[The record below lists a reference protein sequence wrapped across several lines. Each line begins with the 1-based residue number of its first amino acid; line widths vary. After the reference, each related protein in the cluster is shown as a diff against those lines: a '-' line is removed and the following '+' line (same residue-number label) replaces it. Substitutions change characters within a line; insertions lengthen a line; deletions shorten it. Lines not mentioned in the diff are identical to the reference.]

1 MEFFREWT
9 VGTASAIIFAALCEI
24 IVPSGNMKKYVNLI
38 LGIILSITMLKP
50 LADLSFNNWSDSIYA
65 FEKEQAFISQ
75 ADLDE
80 EERKAVIDIYT
91 KKLEE
96 AVKNKLL
103 ESIPAE
109 IHVEIEVSTK
119 EKESFGEVQKV
130 LVTVYQNE
138 EFKDYRKQITNI
150 LITDFGVNEDNI
162 KIKFKNG

>member
-1 MEFFREWT
+1 MEFFKEWT
-9 VGTASAIIFAALCEI
+9 VGTASAIIFASLCEI

-80 EERKAVIDIYT
+80 EERRAVIDIYT